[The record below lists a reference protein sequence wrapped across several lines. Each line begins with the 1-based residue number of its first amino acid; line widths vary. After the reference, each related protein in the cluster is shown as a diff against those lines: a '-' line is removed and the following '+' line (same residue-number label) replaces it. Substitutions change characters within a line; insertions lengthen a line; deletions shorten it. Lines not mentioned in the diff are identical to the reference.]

1 MASVAFP
8 RKHNSDFSN
17 CLDFIWSWKD
27 WAFFSPF
34 GHISLCIWFLFT
46 DVLPQQMSG
55 EIKMSENMG
64 KEVVSF
70 LIVFLSRLVRFVPT
84 ATDSR
89 AVTLAQ
95 NYGIEVTLLEQQ
107 KWERGCKGR
116 ELSLQ
121 LWAESLMSRS
131 FLIIVQC
138 IFEALQSWCLS
149 AFPALCP
156 WVSLVLL
163 P

>member
-1 MASVAFP
+1 
-8 RKHNSDFSN
+8 
-17 CLDFIWSWKD
+17 
-27 WAFFSPF
+27 
-34 GHISLCIWFLFT
+34 
-46 DVLPQQMSG
+46 
-55 EIKMSENMG
+55 MSENMG

-138 IFEALQSWCLS
+138 IFEALQS
-149 AFPALCP
+149 
-156 WVSLVLL
+156 
-163 P
+163 